1 MWTVATIPM
10 GLIGYYMKKDKWW
23 GLCILVPVMLF
34 VGYHYMGFLREVI
47 SFFPNHLL
55 STIFCAATIIIYSL
69 FIFKDK
75 KIVKAC
81 FIIAL
86 CILVG
91 MTAVALLQGS
101 NHYNTTLLV
110 EGGELAAEFD
120 DTYTAYLEDENFGK
134 CDIVYEDNIEAYMVN
149 VEFRKTGHT
158 RLILESPDGTKKYY
172 DLDVERHSYEIKE
185 STENNG

>member
-1 MWTVATIPM
+1 MYEYF
-10 GLIGYYMKKDKWW
+10 GFKWKPSSQ
-23 GLCILVPVMLF
+23 GKHQSA
-34 VGYHYMGFLREVI
+34 YRGFQRR
-47 SFFPNHLL
+47 SRGKG
-55 STIFCAATIIIYSL
+55 T
-69 FIFKDK
+69 
-75 KIVKAC
+75 
-81 FIIAL
+81 
-86 CILVG
+86 
-91 MTAVALLQGS
+91 
-101 NHYNTTLLV
+101 
-110 EGGELAAEFD
+110 D